1 YFQLPGTLKS
11 YFHSESLVRFI
22 LLTQKARA
30 RLSNAQTETMP
41 STHKKEKPWDTVDID
56 KWEFD
61 TFTAKDNAG
70 GTFTEES
77 SFVTP
82 FHRGCT

>member
-1 YFQLPGTLKS
+1 
-11 YFHSESLVRFI
+11 
-22 LLTQKARA
+22 
-30 RLSNAQTETMP
+30 MP
-41 STHKKEKPWDTVDID
+41 STHKKQKPWDTVDID

-82 FHRGCT
+82 FPKYRGCT